1 MNSQP
6 YCHVRF
12 TQMFIPSPLVWV
24 VNSSGLLGQCS
35 RGVLLIKMTCM
46 AVRLFHPQ
54 EQVCRCT
61 GFGCGVSGSAY
72 NTGPP
77 CFQGSDLPQMRSG
90 KRLRSRLCC
99 SGLVHK
105 PTRRSYGR
113 SVSVSLDPT
122 SSGPC
127 PRKKKKERKIHAN
140 IWLPVTASQMNLV
153 TVTTP
158 LGSERSCYHSDFK
171 NSWLIFSKLKIIL
184 SDLPVWTFLVAY
196 IMRNL
201 LTFHLSVLINHFYF
215 AFL

>member
-127 PRKKKKERKIHAN
+127 PRKKKGK
-140 IWLPVTASQMNLV
+140 
-153 TVTTP
+153 
-158 LGSERSCYHSDFK
+158 K
-171 NSWLIFSKLKIIL
+171 NSCKHMTSSHSFTDESCNSHYPTGKWTKLL
-184 SDLPVWTFLVAY
+184 PQWFQELMVDL
-196 IMRNL
+196 
-201 LTFHLSVLINHFYF
+201 
-215 AFL
+215 

>member
-35 RGVLLIKMTCM
+35 RGVLLIKITCM
-46 AVRLFHPQ
+46 AVWLFHPQ

-127 PRKKKKERKIHAN
+127 PRKKKRKEKFMQTYDFQSQLHRWILKQS
-140 IWLPVTASQMNLV
+140 LPHWEVNEA
-153 TVTTP
+153 VTTVISRTHGWS
-158 LGSERSCYHSDFK
+158 LAS
-171 NSWLIFSKLKIIL
+171 
-184 SDLPVWTFLVAY
+184 
-196 IMRNL
+196 
-201 LTFHLSVLINHFYF
+201 
-215 AFL
+215 